1 MLFRSGKTL
10 TMRELPASSVLLFV
24 WSFGILGKQRDACAH
39 FFVTPQL
46 PTLDGRA
53 GPLPLEP
60 HRSPATPVLRPK
72 PSSPQVRLGC
82 RA

>member
-1 MLFRSGKTL
+1 MKTL
-10 TMRELPASSVLLFV
+10 SMRELPASSVLLFV
-24 WSFGILGKQRDACAH
+24 WSSGILGKQRDAWAH

-46 PTLDGRA
+46 PTLNDVA
-53 GPLPLEP
+53 GPFPLEP

-72 PSSPQVRLGC
+72 LSSLQVRLGC